1 MVAEINAQT
10 FEKKVL
16 QARQPV
22 LVEVWAPWC
31 GPCKAMVPV
40 LEKIAAEHTGQAQ
53 VFKLNAD
60 DNSELVKQFKVIGIP
75 TLLFFAH
82 GRLVDRK
89 TGMQS
94 EQAISR
100 RLSPLFNYSADDAA
114 QQEITGLFKMPFKG
128 WFKKILG

>member
-31 GPCKAMVPV
+31 GPCKAMAPV
-40 LEKIAAEHTGQAQ
+40 LEKVAVQHAGQAQ

-60 DNSELVKQFKVIGIP
+60 NNAELVKQFKVIGIP

-89 TGMQS
+89 TGVQS
-94 EQAISR
+94 EQAITR
-100 RLSPLFNYSADDAA
+100 QLSPLFEYTESDAA
-114 QQEITGLFKMPFKG
+114 QREITGLFRVPFKG
-128 WFKKILG
+128 WFKKVFG